1 MESQFQM
8 ILSSLQPV
16 TLIESKFMMMN
27 NTFCDVM
34 ILI

>member
-16 TLIESKFMMMN
+16 TLIESKFMVMN
-27 NTFCDVM
+27 NKLCNMMV
-34 ILI
+34 LA